1 MKRLLVVLLLVLCGV
16 CPIIFCASGNLA
28 AHTIPTNTSMV
39 FNAINSQN
47 TSTFNSQD
55 TNAIEEELK
64 DTTIGQLNGLDF
76 KELENI
82 LKRIG
87 EQEYELFGNTNFV
100 TLLQNIL
107 SGEFAESSTNF
118 FVALINLVFDD
129 ILAFLPL
136 IATIISVSIL
146 CGFVSNI
153 RSKIGGKATNDI
165 VHFVCYGVVI
175 LLVMNAVTQM
185 IAMTTNSLKFVQQI
199 MDAIFPILLTLMAS
213 VGGTV
218 SVGVYQ
224 PMVAILSGGLFQIAT
239 SVLMPLFIFILV
251 FTVIS
256 NLSSGFKFDKFVGFF
271 SSTYKWVLGSSFT
284 VFLAFLSIQG
294 ITASAFD
301 GVSIRTA
308 KFAMK
313 SYIPIVGSYLSDG
326 FNVILA
332 SSVLI
337 KNAVGAAGL
346 MLLFATIA
354 IPIVKILI
362 FSLSMSFTAAILEP
376 LADSRISNFV
386 HSVGKSCTLLVAILI
401 SVAFMF
407 FLTTG
412 LIMCTA
418 NIF

>member
-1 MKRLLVVLLLVLCGV
+1 MKKFLFIFVLLLS
-16 CPIIFCASGNLA
+16 FCMFPMQSLVVHANEP
-28 AHTIPTNTSMV
+28 TIE
-39 FNAINSQN
+39 
-47 TSTFNSQD
+47 D
-55 TNAIEEELK
+55 EIE
-64 DTTIGQLNGLDF
+64 TITDGQLGGLDLS
-76 KELENI
+76 ELEEI
-82 LKRIG
+82 LKKIG
-87 EQEYELFGNTNFV
+87 EQEYKMFGNTNFYD
-100 TLLQNIL
+100 LLQKII
-107 SGEFAESSTNF
+107 SGDFAENSTSF
-118 FVALINLVFDD
+118 FSALINLIFDD

-136 IATIISVSIL
+136 MATIISVSIL

-153 RSKIGGKATNDI
+153 RSKIGSKATNDI

-175 LLVMNAVTQM
+175 LLVMNAVMQM
-185 IAMTTNSLKFVQQI
+185 INMTVNSLNLLKNV

-218 SVGVYQ
+218 SVSVYQ
-224 PMVAILSGGLFQIAT
+224 PMVAILSGGIFQIAT
-239 SVLMPLFIFILV
+239 NILMPIFIFILI
-251 FTVIS
+251 FTMIG
-256 NLSSGFKFDKFVGFF
+256 NLSSAFKFDKFVSFF
-271 SSTYKWVLGSSFT
+271 GSTYKWILGTCFT

-313 SYIPIVGSYLSDG
+313 SYIPIIGSYLSDG
-326 FNVILA
+326 FNVIMA

-346 MLLFATIA
+346 LLIFAIIA

-362 FSLSMSFTAAILEP
+362 FSLSMRLTAAILEP
-376 LADSRISNFV
+376 LADSRTANFV
-386 HSVGKSCTLLVAILI
+386 HTIAKNCSLLVAILLCV
-401 SVAFMF
+401 SFMF
-407 FLTTG
+407 LLTVA